1 MGIFAVLGALEKAR
15 ADGEVVIED
24 GWVDVHLHLVGGELV
39 HATARATDGS
49 IVDGPAALLAALG
62 SQEGAIEFRAGE
74 APPGP
79 PTMHR
84 SPTEALDV
92 AATTFAEQSRRRREE
107 ALGDD
112 ARLIF
117 KEAPSRLYY
126 LVADE
131 VSQGVA
137 RRFEAGA
144 SPRDVLSGGE
154 VDPLLVEWVVRDLL
168 NKGVAELEHASNS
181 AAVTLV

>member
-1 MGIFAVLGALEKAR
+1 
-15 ADGEVVIED
+15 
-24 GWVDVHLHLVGGELV
+24 
-39 HATARATDGS
+39 
-49 IVDGPAALLAALG
+49 
-62 SQEGAIEFRAGE
+62 
-74 APPGP
+74 
-79 PTMHR
+79 MHR